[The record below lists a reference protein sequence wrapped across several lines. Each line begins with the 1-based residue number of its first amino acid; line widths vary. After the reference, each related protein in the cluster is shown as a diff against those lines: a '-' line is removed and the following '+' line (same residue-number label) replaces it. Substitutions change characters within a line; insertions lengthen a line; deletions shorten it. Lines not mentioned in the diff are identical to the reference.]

1 MTLIRI
7 TRWWDGTTL
16 HEVEATDTRDALQKL
31 VLTGANLRDANLR
44 DANLT
49 GADLTDANLT
59 GANLMDANLTGANLS
74 GADLMDA
81 NLTGA
86 NLSGADLMDANLTG
100 ANLSGADL
108 MDANLTGA
116 NLSGAD
122 LMDANLTGANLSGAD
137 LMDANLTGA
146 NLSGADL
153 MDANLMDANLTIIR
167 DDLWAVLSSA
177 PAEVPALLQALANGK
192 VDGSTYSGTC
202 ACLVGTIANARG
214 CDVNSLGALK
224 PQSWRPAERFFL
236 GIKPGDTPE
245 NSQAAKLAHE
255 WASEWLDRIRTTL

>member
-31 VLTGANLRDANLR
+31 VLRGANLTGANLTGANLRGAILTDANLR
-44 DANLT
+44 GANLTDANLR
-49 GADLTDANLT
+49 GANLTDANLT
-59 GANLMDANLTGANLS
+59 GAILTDANLRGANLTDANLTGAILTDANLRGANLTGANL
-74 GADLMDA
+74 
-81 NLTGA
+81 TGA
-86 NLSGADLMDANLTG
+86 NLRGAI
-100 ANLSGADL
+100 
-108 MDANLTGA
+108 
-116 NLSGAD
+116 
-122 LMDANLTGANLSGAD
+122 
-137 LMDANLTGA
+137 
-146 NLSGADL
+146 
-153 MDANLMDANLTIIR
+153 LTIIR

-177 PAEVPALLQALANGK
+177 PAEVPALLQALADGK

-214 CDVNSLGALK
+214 CDVDSLGALK

-255 WASEWLDRIRTTL
+255 WASEWLDRIRTTFGASAA